1 MKSPVVYSLMVV
13 LLFVLQ
19 EKNSILSLNVPT
31 SSGYYQDGDFII
43 GGLFSLRV
51 TNGYTRSRFDF
62 GDKIYIPDH
71 VHVVL
76 TKNYQHLLA
85 MVFAV
90 EKINKDQNMLF
101 NMSLGFHLF
110 NVDFIEM
117 KAVES
122 SMSLLSGKSP
132 PVPNYDCRSEK
143 RNKLVAVVGGVSTGI
158 TVQSSQVLSLYNVPQ
173 ISYGP
178 FDHSLRDRA
187 QHQSLYQFPM
197 NPTALYQGII
207 QIMLHFDWTWVGLVV
222 PDDIRGEMFLRDMT
236 QEMTNNGLCVAFAER
251 IPEFPVEDIINNE
264 LFMERF
270 TFTNVSVVF
279 GDTYSL
285 LRFVYKLFC
294 NLPFGNIWVT
304 TSDWDITLL
313 PFGQQQ
319 GYTYFGGGLSFSVHT
334 EEIPGFN
341 DFLKSV
347 QPAKY
352 PHDIFIQD
360 VWSILFECPYL
371 YQNGIKL
378 LSPCEQNGSLAT
390 RTLPVWDMKASHQ
403 SYNIYS
409 AVHAIAQAL
418 HEELSL
424 RVEEGAVD
432 RGASLTPHSWQ
443 LHPFLHKCQLER
455 RVDKEKIVNK
465 KISTTKFD
473 IFNYQ
478 SLLNGTKTQVKV
490 GEFEFKSY
498 SDQCLSLNDKLIMW
512 GEHYGESLMTPSAVC
527 SQSCPLGFRK
537 TALEGKPFCCFDC
550 VPCRDGEIANETDMD
565 QCIQCPEDQYPNK
578 QRSQCL
584 PKIMTFLSHEDPL
597 GAILVSMA
605 LGLSVITALIL
616 KLFIQYRD
624 VPIIRANN
632 RNLSYLL
639 LVSLMLCF
647 FCSLMFIGQPS
658 PVTCILRQTFFGVV
672 FSVAVSAI
680 LAKTFIVVVAFKT
693 VKPGSKFQM
702 WMVTRFSNAI
712 VVTGSLIQ
720 VCICT
725 VWLGTSP
732 PFPDMDTQS
741 EFGQIILQC
750 NEGSPAAFYCVL
762 GYLGFLALL
771 SLIIAFL
778 ARKLPDKFNE
788 AKLIT
793 FSMLVFCSVWICF
806 IPTYLSTKGKN
817 MVALEIFSILTSGAG
832 LLCCIFLPKCYVI
845 LLRADDNSRK
855 NYLKQGPSRRQRN

>member
-1 MKSPVVYSLMVV
+1 MKSPVVFPLLVV
-13 LLFVLQ
+13 LSFVSQ
-19 EKNSILSLNVPT
+19 EENSILSLNVPVFP
-31 SSGYYQDGDFII
+31 GYYQDGDFII

-51 TNGYTRSRFDF
+51 TSGDGSSFGF
-62 GDKIYIPDH
+62 GDKFYIPDH
-71 VHVVL
+71 IHVDL

-85 MVFAV
+85 MVFAI
-90 EKINKDQNMLF
+90 EKINKDLNILF

-122 SMSLLSGKSP
+122 SISLLSGKSP

-158 TVQSSQVLSLYNVPQ
+158 TAQSSQVLSLYNVPQ

-178 FDHSLRDRA
+178 FDHNLRDRV
-187 QHQSLYQFPM
+187 QFKSLYQFPM

-207 QIMLHFDWTWVGLVV
+207 QLLLHFGWTWVGLVV

-236 QEMTNNGLCVAFAER
+236 QEMANNGLCVAFAER
-251 IPEFPVEDIINNE
+251 IPEFPVEATFNNQH
-264 LFMERF
+264 FMERY

-294 NLPFGNIWVT
+294 NMPFGNVWVT
-304 TSDWDITLL
+304 TSEWDITLL
-313 PFGQQQ
+313 PFGQKQ
-319 GYTYFGGGLSFSVHT
+319 GYTYFGGGLSFSVHM
-334 EEIPGFN
+334 EGIPGFN
-341 DFLKSV
+341 NFLKSV

-371 YQNGIKL
+371 YQHRIRL
-378 LSPCEQNGSLAT
+378 LSQCAQNDSLAT
-390 RTLPVWDMKASHQ
+390 RALHVWDMNASHQ
-403 SYNIYS
+403 SYKVYS
-409 AVHAIAQAL
+409 AVNAIAQAL

-424 RVEEGAVD
+424 RVGEESLE
-432 RGASLTPHSWQ
+432 RGASIAPHLPWQ
-443 LHPFLHKCQLER
+443 LHPFLQKRHLVKSTG
-455 RVDKEKIVNK
+455 KEKIVNE
-465 KISTTKFD
+465 KITTKFN

-478 SLLNGTKTQVKV
+478 SLLNGIKAHVEV
-490 GEFEFKSY
+490 GEFIFESCGV
-498 SDQCLSLNDKLIMW
+498 QHLSLKDELIMW
-512 GEHYGESLMTPSAVC
+512 GEHYNETPSAGC
-527 SQSCPLGFRK
+527 SKSCTVGFRK

-550 VPCRDGEIANETDMD
+550 IPCPDGEIANETDMD
-565 QCIQCPEDQYPNK
+565 QCVKCLEDQYSND
-578 QRSQCL
+578 QRNQCL
-584 PKIMTFLSHEDPL
+584 PKILTFLSHEDPL
-597 GAILVSMA
+597 GAVLISVA
-605 LGLSVITALIL
+605 IGLSVLTALIL
-616 KLFIQYRD
+616 GLFIEYRD
-624 VPIIRANN
+624 TPIVRANN

-658 PVTCILRQTFFGVV
+658 PVSCILRQTFFGAV

-680 LAKTFIVVVAFKT
+680 LAKTFIVVVAFKA
-693 VKPGSKFQM
+693 VKPGGIFQM

-725 VWLGTSP
+725 IWLGTSP

-771 SLIIAFL
+771 SLISAFL
-778 ARKLPDKFNE
+778 ARRLPDRFNE

-806 IPTYLSTKGKN
+806 IPTYLSIKGKN
-817 MVALEIFSILTSGAG
+817 MVALEIFSILASGAG

-845 LLRADDNSRK
+845 LLRADDNPRK
-855 NYLKQGPSRRQRN
+855 KLLEQIPAIKQIK